1 MGVIYCMLVVAI
13 SLSIFGSY
21 EAANTSQKRPYILD
35 LISPCIVV
43 VIHMSGGIT
52 FTFGLH
58 LQSELLMSI

>member
-13 SLSIFGSY
+13 SLSRFPSY
-21 EAANTSQKRPYILD
+21 EAANTSQKIPYIPY

-52 FTFGLH
+52 VTFDLH
-58 LQSELLMSI
+58 LQSEILISI